1 MIGSPRC
8 SVAPLRLP
16 VLLGVVLLTALTSTL
31 LIPKVASSSL
41 DRLALRS
48 QDTVTL
54 ESGKFIERELK
65 GGETH
70 RYAVTLAAGQYLRVE
85 VEQRGIDVVIAVL
98 SPRRQQLFEFN
109 SDEWLWGTE
118 SVCVVA
124 EEAGAYTFQIQ
135 ARYSGMNPGRYGIQ
149 IKELRDTA
157 PADRDRTIAQRYFVE
172 AYQLIFQTAAG
183 QQQTTRENQL
193 EAATKLAAAR
203 QLAQQI
209 GDQELEAVVLP
220 QLAFTHSN
228 YIHDQPKAIEYY
240 EQALRLLQRLGQRR
254 AQAKAFYGLGL
265 AYTEI
270 GKMSQA
276 REAFQQG
283 LVIFRELGD
292 QQGAG
297 KILNILGDTYTRESL
312 RTTLDSYLQAA
323 PLLQAAGDIQ
333 FEADV
338 RTSMGLVWL
347 LLGEPQ
353 EAFASLN
360 RALVLTPM
368 LPWADPKAST
378 LDNLSKVHHAVG
390 DYQKALDTQ
399 YEALAL
405 RQSIGSTEGAA
416 NSLHY
421 LAVTYLELGEAQ
433 RAIEF
438 FQQSV
443 KIRLD
448 LGYNFRTLRS
458 QSEMGIAYNLLGQYQ
473 NGLSIFQN
481 LLPLTRQYQDR
492 FSEGRTLEGLGLAY
506 QALGEHRKASEFYEQ
521 SLTVMRAL
529 QWRAGESR
537 VLLAKGQ
544 AHAAL
549 GELPKAIEL
558 YRLSLL
564 LARKLNHPSVE
575 AEALSSIARAELKRG
590 NLTEARAQL
599 EAALQIIESV
609 RSRVASPALRAS
621 FLATQHSSYESY
633 LALLM
638 KLHRQDPAAGHAA
651 NALQISER
659 ARARS
664 FVETMAEAP
673 ANIREGV
680 APALLIRERELR
692 QKLSA
697 KSAAQNRAA
706 SQTEEQ
712 AATFSREITEVTA
725 ELEQVEAQI
734 RTASPRYAALTRP
747 QPLSVPEIQRNI
759 VDGDTLL
766 LEYALGEEQSF
777 LFTITGKTFN
787 SYELPK
793 RAVIETAARRYYE
806 LLTARNRAVKF
817 EESAQRTARIKQAD
831 EELAAAGI
839 ELSRM
844 ILNPVAAEL
853 GYRRLLI
860 VADGALQLIPFA
872 ALPEPAPGA
881 ALATKPAAASRA
893 LLDNYVI
900 SYLPSATVLA
910 QLRRELKDRRPGPK
924 TLAVF
929 ADPIFEPEDERLPK
943 DVRDRLARERQTSP
957 PAKDRPAVATLSAD
971 QLTRALRD
979 VGTEDERDGLAR
991 LRYTREEA
999 NALLALA
1006 SSTSALG
1013 ALDFDATQEAALNP
1027 ALSQYRYVHFATHG
1041 LLDNLHP
1048 ELSGLVLSRFDR
1060 QGRALD
1066 GHLRLVEI
1074 SSLNLP
1080 AELVVLSAC
1089 KSGLGKEVRGE
1100 GLLSLTRGF
1109 MHAGAARVVVSLWDV
1124 NDKST
1129 ASLMAEFYRGLL
1141 RQGLSPSEALRE
1153 TQLRMR
1159 QSPAWSSPYYWA
1171 AFVQHGEPR

>member
-16 VLLGVVLLTALTSTL
+16 VLLGMVLLTALTSPP

-41 DRLALRS
+41 DHLALRS

-54 ESGKFIERELK
+54 EPGKFIERELK

-98 SPRRQQLFEFN
+98 SPRSQQLFEFN

-124 EEAGAYTFQIQ
+124 EEAGAYTFQMQ
-135 ARYSGMNPGRYGIQ
+135 ARYPGMNPGRYGIQ

-183 QQQTTRENQL
+183 QQQTTRDNQL
-193 EAATKLAAAR
+193 GAATKLAAAR

-209 GDQELEAVVLP
+209 GDQELEAVVLH

-240 EQALRLLQRLGQRR
+240 EQSLQLLQRLGQRR

-297 KILNILGDTYTRESL
+297 KILNMLGDTYTRESL
-312 RTTLDSYLQAA
+312 RVTLDSYLQAA

-338 RTSMGLVWL
+338 RTSMGLAWL

-353 EAFASLN
+353 QAFAALN
-360 RALVLTPM
+360 RALVLTPL
-368 LPWADPKAST
+368 LPWADPKASA
-378 LDNLSKVHHAVG
+378 LDNLSKVHHAAG

-421 LAVTYLELGEAQ
+421 LAVTYLELGETQ
-433 RAIEF
+433 RAIDF

-473 NGLSIFQN
+473 NALSIFQN
-481 LLPLTRQYQDR
+481 LLPLTQQNQDR

-521 SLTVMRAL
+521 ALTVMRAL
-529 QWRAGESR
+529 QWGAGESR

-564 LARKLNHPSVE
+564 LARKLNQPYVE

-590 NLTEARAQL
+590 NLTEARTHL
-599 EAALQIIESV
+599 EVALEIIESV

-638 KLHRQDPAAGHAA
+638 KLHRQAPAAGHAV

-664 FVETMAEAP
+664 FVETLAEAP
-673 ANIREGV
+673 ANIRKGV
-680 APALLIRERELR
+680 DPALLNRERELR

-706 SQTEEQ
+706 SQSEEQ
-712 AATFSREITEVTA
+712 VATFSREITELTA
-725 ELEQVEAQI
+725 ELEQIEAQI
-734 RTASPRYAALTRP
+734 RTASPRYAALAQP
-747 QPLSVPEIQRNI
+747 QPLSLPEIQQTV
-759 VDGDTLL
+759 VDADSLL

-777 LFTITGKTFN
+777 LFAVTNKTFY

-793 RAVIETAARRYYE
+793 REVIETAARRYYE
-806 LLTARNRAVKF
+806 LLTARNRTVKF
-817 EESAQRTARIKQAD
+817 EEPAQRTARIRQAD
-831 EELAAAGI
+831 KDLIAAGA
-839 ELSRM
+839 ELSQM
-844 ILNPVAAEL
+844 ILEPIATEL
-853 GYRRLLI
+853 GNQRLLI

-872 ALPEPAPGA
+872 ALPVPTRNKEKVNRYS
-881 ALATKPAAASRA
+881 ATVPL
-893 LLDNYVI
+893 LLDKHFI
-900 SYLPSATVLA
+900 SYLPSATALA
-910 QLRRELKDRRPGPK
+910 QLRRDLKDRQIAPK

-929 ADPIFEPEDERLPK
+929 ADPVFEPDDERLPK
-943 DVRDRLARERQTSP
+943 NTRDQLARVRQSVPTG
-957 PAKDRPAVATLSAD
+957 KDNLVAPKLDAE
-971 QLTRALRD
+971 QLTRAIRD
-979 VGTEDERDGLAR
+979 ADAEDERGGLAR

-999 NALLALA
+999 NSVLALVPN
-1006 SSTSALG
+1006 SEVFS

-1041 LLDNLHP
+1041 LIDNIHP
-1048 ELSGLVLSRFDR
+1048 DLSGLVLSRFDR

-1074 SSLNLP
+1074 SNLNLP
-1080 AELVVLSAC
+1080 AELAVLSAC
-1089 KSGLGKEVRGE
+1089 KSGIGKEVRGE
-1100 GLLSLTRGF
+1100 GLQSLTRGF
-1109 MHAGAARVVVSLWDV
+1109 MHAGAARVLVSLWDV

-1141 RQGLSPSEALRE
+1141 RQRLSPSQALR
-1153 TQLRMR
+1153 TAQLRMR
-1159 QSPAWSSPYYWA
+1159 HSAAWSSPYFWA
-1171 AFVQHGEPR
+1171 AFVQHGEPQ